1 MPAVERLDGLSRDE
15 LYALAQER
23 DIRGRSSMSKDEL
36 YQALAAEP
44 ESEDAAEPESDGD
57 EAEPESDGDEAL
69 DPSSTSSNPIWTGHI
84 SFGLVAIPV
93 GLYTAVEDRSISFH
107 LLDELDGARIRYRKV
122 NEQTGEEVGLDRI
135 VKGYAVA
142 PGQYVMFSDDELS
155 RIPSDSVGAI
165 NVSQFVAPDEIDPML
180 LDRSYFVAPRDGGA
194 TAYAVL
200 AGAMRSQH
208 RIAVAKV
215 TLRQREHLALLRV
228 AGNVLALE
236 TLHWPD
242 EVRIPAFDMPSGAS
256 SPIDDAVA
264 MAQQL
269 IEHLSAPFDASRYRD
284 TYRERLQEAI
294 EAKLAGKEVRLAPD
308 EAAEPAEIVDLTEV
322 LRRSLGQSGRRK
334 SA

>member
-1 MPAVERLDGLSRDE
+1 MPPVERLDGLSRDE
-15 LYALAQER
+15 LYALAREHDIER
-23 DIRGRSSMSKDEL
+23 RSSMSKDEL
-36 YQALAAEP
+36 HQALSAVQDH
-44 ESEDAAEPESDGD
+44 ESEGDAT
-57 EAEPESDGDEAL
+57 L
-69 DPSSTSSNPIWTGHI
+69 DRSTTSGNPIWTGHI

-122 NEQTGEEVGLDRI
+122 NEQTGEEVHPDRI
-135 VKGYAVA
+135 VKGYPVS
-142 PGQYVMFSDDELS
+142 PGQYVLFSDDELA

-165 NVSQFVAPDEIDPML
+165 NVSQFVAPDEIDHML
-180 LDRSYFVAPRDGGA
+180 FDRSYFVAPRDGGA
-194 TAYAVL
+194 MAYELL
-200 AGAMRSQH
+200 AGAMQTQG

-242 EVRIPAFDMPSGAS
+242 EVRVPAFDMLSEARSPS
-256 SPIDDAVA
+256 DEAVA

-269 IEHLSAPFDASRYRD
+269 VEQLSAPFDAARYRD
-284 TYRERLQEAI
+284 SYRERLQEAI

-308 EAAEPAEIVDLTEV
+308 EAEPAEIVDLTEV
-322 LRRSLGQSGRRK
+322 LRRSLSQSGRRK